1 MKAFEKQKTNAAWR
15 LFALGMIL
23 LQSGCA
29 YLHTIE
35 VTDPRTGV
43 EYTVDRQFNYLPGI
57 EGLAKACAEE
67 AGQTINK
74 VVEVEGY
81 YNDNWVECEGNCV
94 QWLVEYDFNYIELN
108 VTNIKPYSAIK
119 QPGIWKVFKA
129 PNDHPHCNRRM
140 TELLDKH
147 GKDEFLKTAC
157 LVAQKQETIE
167 SRYGVYFETEE
178 KYLLDYQWVTLDKID
193 QTKVSIDRIPHIIKD
208 QESIKDR
215 ENNQVIGETLN
226 FSLIPRP
233 VRVPHNIGCIG
244 LQINGFRSNPRI
256 LISPEVR

>member
-1 MKAFEKQKTNAAWR
+1 MSKHWFVIVCIT
-15 LFALGMIL
+15 L
-23 LQSGCA
+23 LTGCA
-29 YLHTIE
+29 SLRTIT

-57 EGLAKACAEE
+57 EGLAKACAED

-74 VVEVEGY
+74 IVEVEGY
-81 YNDNWVECEGNCV
+81 YNNWVECEGYCV

-129 PNDHPHCNRRM
+129 PKDHPHCNRRM

-147 GKDEFLKTAC
+147 GKDDFLKTSC
-157 LVAQKQETIE
+157 LVAQKQEAIE

-178 KYLLDYQWVTLDKID
+178 KYLLDGQWVTLDQID
-193 QTKVSIDRIPHIIKD
+193 QTKVRVDRIPWIIKQD
-208 QESIKDR
+208 E
-215 ENNQVIGETLN
+215 QVIDHLTGKPIAQT
-226 FSLIPRP
+226 ITVGIAPRP
-233 VRVPHNIGCIG
+233 IRVPSSLACTTVD
-244 LQINGFRSNPRI
+244 INGFGSSEHQKI
-256 LISPEVR
+256 LLPIRKGDL

>member
-1 MKAFEKQKTNAAWR
+1 MSKHWFVIVCIT
-15 LFALGMIL
+15 L
-23 LQSGCA
+23 LTGCA
-29 YLHTIE
+29 SWRTIT

-67 AGQTINK
+67 AGQTITQ

-81 YNDNWVECEGNCV
+81 YNDNWSECEGNCV

-108 VTNIKPYSAIK
+108 VTDIKPYSAIK

-129 PNDHPHCNRRM
+129 PKDHPHCNRRM

-178 KYLLDYQWVTLDKID
+178 KYLLDGEWVTLDQID
-193 QTKVSIDRIPHIIKD
+193 QTKVRVDEIPYLLKQNQKIIDHKNGSPMAEVIRIMLLPKPLKIPNNIEC
-208 QESIKDR
+208 QQIQI
-215 ENNQVIGETLN
+215 NQV
-226 FSLIPRP
+226 
-233 VRVPHNIGCIG
+233 
-244 LQINGFRSNPRI
+244 NGFNEKNI
-256 LISPEVR
+256 LLPNIRKGD

>member
-1 MKAFEKQKTNAAWR
+1 MSKHWLVIIGIT
-15 LFALGMIL
+15 L
-23 LQSGCA
+23 LTGCA
-29 YLHTIE
+29 SLRTIT

-67 AGQTINK
+67 AGQTITQ

-81 YNDNWVECEGNCV
+81 YNDNWDECEGNCV

-108 VTNIKPYSAIK
+108 VTDIKPYSAIK

-140 TELLDKH
+140 NELLDKH

-157 LVAQKQETIE
+157 LVAQKQEAIE

-178 KYLLDYQWVTLDKID
+178 KYLLDGEWVTLDKID
-193 QTKVSIDRIPHIIKD
+193 QTKVSVDRIPKVRKQYEKVLDFVTKTPIA
-208 QESIKDR
+208 
-215 ENNQVIGETLN
+215 ETTQFILA
-226 FSLIPRP
+226 PRP
-233 VRVPHNIGCIG
+233 IRVPHSVGCEDLGIDSFENFGRHESLKSKETG
-244 LQINGFRSNPRI
+244 L
-256 LISPEVR
+256 